1 MLLGNLSLL
10 FQVGGTLMGE
20 WSCFWNHRYSI
31 MFYILFPGYLSF
43 VRGQIVCLELS
54 SLSLFDRP
62 KDGFLGEKMYWESIV
77 LDIAFQRKAPLG
89 SEASRSRL
97 P

>member
-1 MLLGNLSLL
+1 MPPLSRANLK
-10 FQVGGTLMGE
+10 VTRNT
-20 WSCFWNHRYSI
+20 NHRGFI
-31 MFYILFPGYLSF
+31 
-43 VRGQIVCLELS
+43 ELS